1 MEKRGLRVAVLG
13 ASDKPER
20 YSNKAV
26 NLLRKKGYSV
36 VPVHPS
42 LNEIDEI
49 PVVNNLSSI
58 KEPVHTLSIYVNP
71 ERISAHIDDII
82 KLKPGRVILNPGT
95 ESDELEQALT
105 KNNIPFQEA
114 CTLVL
119 LKTGQF

>member
-1 MEKRGLRVAVLG
+1 MEYKGIKVAVLG

-20 YSNKAV
+20 YSNKV
-26 NLLRKKGYSV
+26 INLLRQKGYSV

-42 LNEIDEI
+42 LNKIDEI

-58 KEPVHTLSIYVNP
+58 KEPVHTLSIYVSP

>member
-26 NLLRKKGYSV
+26 NLLRQKGYSV

-49 PVVNNLSSI
+49 PVVNNLISI
-58 KEPVHTLSIYVNP
+58 KEPVHTLSIYVSP
-71 ERISAHIDDII
+71 EHISAHIDDII

-105 KNNIPFQEA
+105 ENNIPFQEA